1 MIIISMR
8 IFVNCYHLDLTVE
21 NELLR
26 SMIGQE
32 KLADRFMLLEQSLLE
47 EQLLT
52 KDLRKKLHS
61 VNKHNATQE
70 LKIRKLELELAACK
84 QSSPKTPTSAMIRLS
99 VESDLARER
108 SHSMNDLTGKDEQN
122 QESTPNNQRSGSP
135 RSASGSVKRLK

>member
-1 MIIISMR
+1 MEI
-8 IFVNCYHLDLTVE
+8 CYHLDLTVE

-52 KDLRKKLHS
+52 KDLRKKLDS

-99 VESDLARER
+99 VESDLVRER

-122 QESTPNNQRSGSP
+122 QESTSNNQRSGSP